1 MGRRWPNTKHAPK
14 LTRGKMLGLSAST
27 VPYMFWFLLLLIICV
42 AVYYKTQ
49 QTVPASNHTPEFL
62 SFQKLYVAVYLIM
75 MMADWMQGP
84 YVYAL
89 YDKYGFTKG
98 EIGQLFIAGFGS
110 SMCVCVKA
118 FFIGAVFGCARE
130 RATAPTHTPCP
141 SC

>member
-1 MGRRWPNTKHAPK
+1 MF
-14 LTRGKMLGLSAST
+14 GLAAST
-27 VPYMFWFLLLLIICV
+27 VPYLFWFLLLGAICV

-49 QTVPASNHTPEFL
+49 QTVPATNHTPEFL
-62 SFQKLYVAVYLIM
+62 SFQKLYLAVYLIM

-110 SMCVCVKA
+110 SMCDA
-118 FFIGAVFGCARE
+118 PPTPPPPSLHVFP
-130 RATAPTHTPCP
+130 RATRT
-141 SC
+141 